1 MVVCEQ
7 FIFTAAKIDGDEGY
21 QVIAKSKASDAN
33 QSFFRSYEK
42 FNSISFVDYLKK
54 AQKKF
59 GKIFVIVDRA
69 SQHTSNDTKRYLK
82 NNKNVKLAYLPRG
95 SPHIRV

>member
-1 MVVCEQ
+1 M
-7 FIFTAAKIDGDEGY
+7 
-21 QVIAKSKASDAN
+21 
-33 QSFFRSYEK
+33 
-42 FNSISFVDYLKK
+42 KK

-59 GKIFVIVDRA
+59 AKIFVIVDRA

-82 NNKNVKLAYLPRG
+82 NNKNVKLAYLPSG